1 MKFLKNN
8 KKLTIALIVVLFLL
22 FMFLIYKI
30 LFGGNGNGVYG
41 NRLKEIDNVKIS
53 KNTEEK
59 LIKELEAHDEV
70 EKVSYKLKGRII
82 NVILTVNDETSLDR
96 GKEIANEVLNY
107 FDDDEKEYYDFQVFL
122 NSSNDSSETYPKIG
136 YKNNTSEGF
145 VWKQE

>member
-8 KKLTIALIVVLFLL
+8 KKLTIVLTVVLFLL

-41 NRLKEIDNVKIS
+41 NRLKGIDNVKIS